1 MISLKMR
8 FSYAGLTIEL
18 EKLPW
23 HSRAALLNVVTYPRL
38 ILTTVA
44 LRRIAR
50 VHVTMDNR
58 TTHEGFKASAAQ
70 LIKSSL
76 IYIIH
81 GSIVSYKKLC
91 VYGTCAFER
100 GSYKRR
106 SIEETSLPNLRASK
120 TQKYL

>member
-1 MISLKMR
+1 MISLKMC
-8 FSYAGLTIEL
+8 FSYAGFTIEL
-18 EKLPW
+18 EELPR

-38 ILTTVA
+38 ILA

-58 TTHEGFKASAAQ
+58 TSAAQ
-70 LIKSSL
+70 LLNPSL

-91 VYGTCAFER
+91 VYGTCAFE
-100 GSYKRR
+100 
-106 SIEETSLPNLRASK
+106 
-120 TQKYL
+120 